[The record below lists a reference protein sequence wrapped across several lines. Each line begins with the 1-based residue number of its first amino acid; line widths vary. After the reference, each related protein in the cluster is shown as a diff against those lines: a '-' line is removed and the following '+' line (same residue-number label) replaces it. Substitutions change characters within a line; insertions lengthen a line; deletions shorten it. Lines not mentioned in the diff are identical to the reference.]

1 MPEQQTAS
9 GADLARQALAN
20 YRATAKTA
28 PTANPRPRT
37 TRRERGDG
45 RDPVG
50 LGAVLGRINTDQ
62 DWRLALTGGS
72 ILDQWPTLCPQFVD
86 TVQPVSYDPERGRLD
101 LRPASHAYAAHLR
114 LLGGQLARQI
124 NDKLGKPAV
133 RSIRVLPVGAIA
145 APATAT
151 MPDQHDQTPE
161 PGPVIT
167 RETASPGY
175 QRTLAEAL
183 AHKPARPADDPHIAR
198 ARDDLNARIAH
209 PTRREPQTAFT
220 DAVAEQE
227 RLTAPEP
234 ADRLQASLAAARARA
249 AQEQHGDVPK
259 RLFGAA

>member
-9 GADLARQALAN
+9 GADLARQALAG
-20 YRATAKTA
+20 YRSNAKTA
-28 PTANPRPRT
+28 PTKTRPRTT

-101 LRPASHAYAAHLR
+101 LRPVSHAYAAHLR

-133 RSIRVLPVGAIA
+133 RTIRVLPVGAIA
-145 APATAT
+145 APAAAT
-151 MPDQHDQTPE
+151 VPDEHDQAPE
-161 PGPVIT
+161 AGPVIT

-175 QRTLAEAL
+175 HRALAEAL
-183 AHKPARPADDPHIAR
+183 AHKPAAPADDPRIAR

-209 PTRREPQTAFT
+209 PAQREPETAFA

-227 RLTAPEP
+227 RLAEHQPT
-234 ADRLQASLAAARARA
+234 DSLQASLAAARARA
-249 AQEQHGDVPK
+249 AQEQHGDLPK
-259 RLFGAA
+259 PLFGAA